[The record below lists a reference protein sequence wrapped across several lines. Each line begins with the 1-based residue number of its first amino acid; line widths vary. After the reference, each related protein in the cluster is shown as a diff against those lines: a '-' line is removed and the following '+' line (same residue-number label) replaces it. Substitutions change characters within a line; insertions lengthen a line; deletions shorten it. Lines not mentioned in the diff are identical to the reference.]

1 MKYQHVVDIVLL
13 NVTVNLADSVLKQC
27 DSSTLTIAIKE
38 NNMKY
43 TYTLITLLSALLIA
57 SISFAGYHYDGHGWM
72 MSTWDMTEMDSN
84 QDKML
89 SFEEYSDSYQKSLS
103 ESFNMIDTNQDG
115 MIDESEWTKILEV
128 HGVMTN

>member
-1 MKYQHVVDIVLL
+1 MVTNGLLKYEHVIDIVFL

-27 DSSTLTIAIKE
+27 DGSTLTIAIKE

-57 SISFAGYHYDGHGWM
+57 SISFAGYHYDGHSWM

-84 QDKML
+84 QDKMMSL
-89 SFEEYSDSYQKSLS
+89 EEYSDSYQKSLS
-103 ESFNMIDTNQDG
+103 ESFNMIDTNQDSTG
-115 MIDESEWTKILEV
+115 
-128 HGVMTN
+128 

>member
-1 MKYQHVVDIVLL
+1 VIDIVLL
-13 NVTVNLADSVLKQC
+13 SVTVNLADSVLKQC
-27 DSSTLTIAIKE
+27 DSSTLNIAIKE

-57 SISFAGYHYDGHGWM
+57 SISFAGYQYNGHGCM

-89 SFEEYSDSYQKSLS
+89 SLEEYSDSYQESLS
-103 ESFNMIDTNQDG
+103 KSFNMIDSNQDG
-115 MIDESEWTKILEV
+115 MIDENEWNKILEV